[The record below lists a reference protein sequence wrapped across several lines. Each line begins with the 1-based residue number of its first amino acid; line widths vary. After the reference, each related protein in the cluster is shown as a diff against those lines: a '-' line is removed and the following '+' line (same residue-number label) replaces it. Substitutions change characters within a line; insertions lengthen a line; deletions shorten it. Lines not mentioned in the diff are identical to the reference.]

1 MFKLNYDYKELDW
14 SKANIF
20 EFKYIWYLARMIQE
34 RYIGL
39 GILPLISWPK
49 SSNYIEDNDVTG
61 SLSTT
66 WNISRFSPNGILSW
80 EQMQMIYNSTMYLG
94 LYVYYKDGNLSS
106 SNYKDGQNRK
116 WLRIFFTRYV

>member
-39 GILPLISWPK
+39 GILPALSRPRYSK
-49 SSNYIEDNDVTG
+49 QLQNDAV
-61 SLSTT
+61 SPMSPA

-80 EQMQMIYNSTMYLG
+80 DHMQMIYNSTMFLG
-94 LYVYYKDGNLSS
+94 LYVYYKEGNLSS
-106 SNYKDGQNRK
+106 SNYTDGQNRK
-116 WLRIFFTRYV
+116 WLRIFIKRYV